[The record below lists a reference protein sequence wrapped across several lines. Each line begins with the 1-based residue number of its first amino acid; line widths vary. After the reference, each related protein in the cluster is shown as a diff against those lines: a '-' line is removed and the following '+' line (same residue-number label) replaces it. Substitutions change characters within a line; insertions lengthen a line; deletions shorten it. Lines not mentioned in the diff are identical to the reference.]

1 MGREVDFVNRWYC
14 PLCNYTNEDKGSLGI
29 AIMVEEHWQTDHI
42 EFYQQFMEYHINNEA
57 PDQMQI
63 DSQDTQPDR
72 EGADYLS
79 DLY

>member
-1 MGREVDFVNRWYC
+1 
-14 PLCNYTNEDKGSLGI
+14 
-29 AIMVEEHWQTDHI
+29 MVEEHWQTDHI

-72 EGADYLS
+72 EGADYLT